1 MKVLSAIIYAL
12 LLLFARLG
20 SFFVS
25 PVELGQ
31 GERENFPPLQASL
44 RELTGEGPKKVK
56 LNVES
61 RVSPLEGLDRSLVS
75 LQQYADQS
83 AEVRSLTDSDSV

>member
-20 SFFVS
+20 SFFVA

-44 RELTGEGPKKVK
+44 RELTGDGLKKAK